1 MMVAVLRWIFGSAEA
16 ATTTEQNDPVFQD
29 ARHFGGC
36 QYRLRTHCPVAAS
49 IRSVDAAWIIQE
61 QLSAAMDARPHSINT
76 IPSRSNRRVEIRI
89 RRDRHRQDDRKPP
102 SSLGSGLI
110 GRDEPICNLV

>member
-1 MMVAVLRWIFGSAEA
+1 MMVAVLRWIIGSAEA

-76 IPSRSNRRVEIRI
+76 IPSRSNRRVEFEFIDIAEGMVIENLPPTSDRAHRPRRI
-89 RRDRHRQDDRKPP
+89 Y
-102 SSLGSGLI
+102 L
-110 GRDEPICNLV
+110 